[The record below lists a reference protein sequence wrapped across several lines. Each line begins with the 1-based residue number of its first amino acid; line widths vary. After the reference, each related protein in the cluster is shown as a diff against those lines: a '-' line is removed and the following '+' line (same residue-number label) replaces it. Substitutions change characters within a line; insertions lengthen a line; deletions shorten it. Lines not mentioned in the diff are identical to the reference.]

1 MRNDKTVMIV
11 EDDPLLSIVEE
22 KLVSMLGYEVKGK
35 ARSGEETIDRIFD
48 IDPSILIMDV
58 QLSGELNGIETI
70 QNLRDKQINI
80 PVIFLS
86 GDDSASIKQKAEDL
100 NCVDFLLKPVTKN
113 MLSNSLSK
121 AVAAA
126 ELKSSFAA

>member
-22 KLVSMLGYEVKGK
+22 KLVTLLGYEVKGK
-35 ARSGEETIDRIFD
+35 ARSGEEAIDRIFD

-86 GDDSASIKQKAEDL
+86 GDDSAAIKQKAQDL
-100 NCVDFLLKPVTKN
+100 DCVDFLLKPVTKN

-121 AVAAA
+121 AVAAT

>member
-1 MRNDKTVMIV
+1 MIV